1 MFSFDWPQFF
11 WLIPLPLVWLLARV
25 KIQHQPPIVIPSDWY
40 TSAAARQSERNSQ
53 LLPWLFSLSMWT
65 LLLTAAAVPR
75 WQGDAMELPSSG
87 RDLMLA
93 VDISGSMETPDMVFN
108 DQQANRLQVV
118 KAVVSEFVERR
129 TGDRLG
135 LILFGTHAYLQAPLT
150 FDRTTV
156 GQLLQEAQLG
166 FAGEKTAIGDAIGL
180 AIKRLRER
188 PASSRVLILL
198 TDGANTAGAI
208 TPAQAATLA
217 QQAGLK
223 IYTIGL
229 GADQL
234 IQPGLFGSQ
243 FGSRVVNPSQDLDE
257 QSLQDIAEKT
267 GGRYFRARNPQEL
280 DTIYTLLDTLE
291 PNEHDREVFRPTR
304 TLTHWPLALLLALLL
319 VKLLG
324 QSVNHWRESRS

>member
-1 MFSFDWPQFF
+1 MVF
-11 WLIPLPLVWLLARV
+11 WLLPLPLIWLLARSSS
-25 KIQHQPPIVIPSDWY
+25 QQQAAIVIPSDWY
-40 TSAAARQSERNSQ
+40 TQPVSQ
-53 LLPWLFSLSMWT
+53 ADKHATRLLPWLFSLLLWA

-75 WQGDAMELPSSG
+75 WQGEAIELPASG

-118 KAVVSEFVERR
+118 KAVVSDFVERR
-129 TGDRLG
+129 AGDRLG

-150 FDRTTV
+150 FDRATV
-156 GQLLQEAQLG
+156 GQLLREAQLG

-188 PASSRVLILL
+188 PAESRVLILL

-229 GADQL
+229 GAEQI

-243 FGSRVVNPSQDLDE
+243 FGSRVINPSQDLDE
-257 QSLQDIAEKT
+257 KSLQDIAEKT

-291 PNEHDREVFRPTR
+291 PNEHDKEVFRPTR
-304 TLTHWPLALLLALLL
+304 TLTHWPIGLALCLMIL
-319 VKLLG
+319 KLLG
-324 QSVNHWRESRS
+324 QWFTQWREAQV

>member
-1 MFSFDWPQFF
+1 MFSFDWPSFF
-11 WLIPLPLVWLLARV
+11 WLVPLPLVWLLARG
-25 KIQHQPPIVIPSDWY
+25 QRLQQPPIEIPSDWRP
-40 TSAAARQSERNSQ
+40 RQLNKTDKPHIH
-53 LLPWLFSLSMWT
+53 LLPWLFNLLVWA

-75 WQGDAMELPSSG
+75 WQGDAVELPSSG

-150 FDRTTV
+150 FDRATV
-156 GQLLQEAQLG
+156 GQLLREAQLG

-188 PASSRVLILL
+188 PAESRVLILL

-208 TPAQAATLA
+208 TPTQAATLA

-229 GADQL
+229 GAEQL

-243 FGSRVVNPSQDLDE
+243 FGSRVINPSQDLDE
-257 QSLQDIAEKT
+257 QSLQDIADKT

-291 PNEHDREVFRPTR
+291 PNEHDKEVFRPTR
-304 TLTHWPLALLLALLL
+304 TLTHWPIGLALCLLIL
-319 VKLLG
+319 KLLG
-324 QSVNHWRESRS
+324 QWVTQWREAQV